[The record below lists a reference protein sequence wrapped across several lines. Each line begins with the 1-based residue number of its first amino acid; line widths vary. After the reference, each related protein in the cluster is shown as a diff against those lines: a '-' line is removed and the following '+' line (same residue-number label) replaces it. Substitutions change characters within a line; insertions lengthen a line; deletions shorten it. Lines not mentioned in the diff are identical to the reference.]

1 MQDGAV
7 GGVIDRADE
16 EGTQR
21 RFGAILIPSGPEGNP
36 WAKFRRSQWI

>member
-7 GGVIDRADE
+7 GEVIDRADE